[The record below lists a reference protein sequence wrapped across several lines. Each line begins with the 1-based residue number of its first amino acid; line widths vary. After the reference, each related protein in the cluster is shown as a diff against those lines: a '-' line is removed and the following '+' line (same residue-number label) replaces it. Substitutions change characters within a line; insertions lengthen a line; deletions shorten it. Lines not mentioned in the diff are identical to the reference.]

1 MATWIRSASASPSV
15 TDSCLWSR
23 TSRRSNRGGMR
34 VRKAGKMP
42 GLHRRAALD
51 PRFHHPPILAVPNH
65 RSRASPGP
73 LPQSADHELGP
84 KLLQRRCARHV
95 LAHGPKPTN
104 CVNIFQGCQLVL
116 DNLVL
121 DAMAFFQ
128 VPQAEGVGMR
138 AETANECVD
147 WIQLRVTE
155 EPNPEFEVAG
165 AASGVVDFS
174 AGPVPQA
181 SPPERRFL
189 LDVTIGSRQ
198 KRPAR

>member
-1 MATWIRSASASPSV
+1 
-15 TDSCLWSR
+15 
-23 TSRRSNRGGMR
+23 
-34 VRKAGKMP
+34 
-42 GLHRRAALD
+42 
-51 PRFHHPPILAVPNH
+51 
-65 RSRASPGP
+65 
-73 LPQSADHELGP
+73 
-84 KLLQRRCARHV
+84 
-95 LAHGPKPTN
+95 
-104 CVNIFQGCQLVL
+104 
-116 DNLVL
+116 
-121 DAMAFFQ
+121 MAFFQ

-198 KRPAR
+198 KRPARPLPQLQEFHRHSVVIESGGAAGNPLDFGKGAKDPAHHK